1 MKPYREALALPG
13 LRSLLLVAVLARIP
27 LTATGVTLTFYVV
40 QDLGRGY
47 GAAGLV
53 GAAITVGAAIGG
65 PLLGRLVDRR
75 GLRPVLVLTAVA
87 EAIFWSTAPMLSYAV
102 LLPAAFLA
110 GSLALPIF
118 SVIRQSIAA
127 LVPAEQRRPAYAL
140 DSMSVEL
147 SFMIGPALATV
158 GVTTISARLT
168 LYLVGA
174 GIVAA
179 GVVLW
184 LLNPPVRSASEA
196 ATGPQPRI
204 ARRQWLTSRMVAV
217 FAVSTAATLV
227 LGGTDV
233 AVIAVLREN
242 GDAGFT
248 GAVLSVWAVASLV
261 GGFAYGAVR
270 RSFSPVALMGALS
283 LCTIP
288 VGLGGGHW
296 WLLCLA
302 LIPAGALC
310 APTIAA
316 TSDTVSRLAPAGV
329 RGEAMGLHGSA
340 VTVGIAVGAPLAGAV
355 IDASAPLWGF
365 AVTGAIGALV
375 ALAVLPIE
383 LRHRR
388 ADRTP
393 TIAPTTATAPT
404 AAPAPATAPEPTT
417 ALAPATA
424 PDRTA
429 ANA

>member
-13 LRSLLLVAVLARIP
+13 LRSLLLVAILARIP
-27 LTATGVTLTFYVV
+27 LTATGITLTFYVV

-53 GAAITVGAAIGG
+53 GGAITVGAAIGA
-65 PLLGRLVDRR
+65 PLLGRLVDRG
-75 GLRPVLVLTAVA
+75 GLRPVLVLTVVA
-87 EAIFWSTAPMLSYAV
+87 EAIFWFTAPMLPYAL

-110 GSLALPIF
+110 GLLALPIF

-127 LVPAEQRRPAYAL
+127 LVPLEKRRPAYAL

-174 GIVAA
+174 GIVGS

-196 ATGPQPRI
+196 TASPQPRL
-204 ARRQWLTSRMVAV
+204 ARRQWLNSRMVAV
-217 FAVSTAATLV
+217 FAVSAAATLV

-233 AVIAVLREN
+233 AVIAALREN
-242 GDAGFT
+242 GDAAFT
-248 GAVLSVWAVASLV
+248 GVVLAVWAIASLV
-261 GGFAYGAVR
+261 GGFAYGAAH
-270 RSFSPVALMGALS
+270 RSISPVVLISALGL
-283 LCTIP
+283 LTIP
-288 VGLGGGHW
+288 VGLGGSHW
-296 WLLCLA
+296 WLLGLA
-302 LIPAGALC
+302 LIPAGMVC
-310 APTIAA
+310 APALA
-316 TSDTVSRLAPAGV
+316 STSDAVSRLAPASV

-340 VTVGIAVGAPLAGAV
+340 VTIGMAVGAPLTGAV

-365 AVTGAIGALV
+365 ALIGAIGALV

-388 ADRTP
+388 ADAAALPDTTP
-393 TIAPTTATAPT
+393 T
-404 AAPAPATAPEPTT
+404 PASTSTSA
-417 ALAPATA
+417 
-424 PDRTA
+424 
-429 ANA
+429 

>member
-1 MKPYREALALPG
+1 MKPYRAALALPG
-13 LRSLLLVAVLARIP
+13 LRSLLLVAVLARLP
-27 LTATGVTLTFYVV
+27 MTAIGVTLTFYVV

-53 GAAITVGAAIGG
+53 GAAITVGAAIGS
-65 PLLGRLVDRR
+65 PLLGRLVDHR
-75 GLRPVLVLTAVA
+75 GLRPVLVLTTVA
-87 EAIFWSTAPMLSYAV
+87 EAIFWSTAPMLSYPL

-110 GSLALPIF
+110 GLLALPVF

-127 LVPAEQRRPAYAL
+127 LVPPEQRRPAYAL

-168 LYLVGA
+168 LHLVGA

-179 GVVLW
+179 GIVLW
-184 LLNPPVRSASEA
+184 LLNPPVRSAGE

-204 ARRQWLTSRMVAV
+204 PRRQWLTSRMVAV

-233 AVIAVLREN
+233 AVIAMLREN
-242 GDAGFT
+242 GDAAFT

-261 GGFAYGAVR
+261 GGFAYGAIHR
-270 RSFSPVALMGALS
+270 TFPPVVLMGALS

-288 VGLGGGHW
+288 VGLGGSHW

-302 LIPAGALC
+302 LIPAGMLC
-310 APTIAA
+310 APTLAA
-316 TSDTVSRLAPAGV
+316 TSDTVSHLAPASV

-365 AVTGAIGALV
+365 AATGVIGAVV
-375 ALAVLPIE
+375 ALAVLPTA
-383 LRHRR
+383 LRRPR
-388 ADRTP
+388 
-393 TIAPTTATAPT
+393 PTTPGAEP
-404 AAPAPATAPEPTT
+404 APAPAPANM
-417 ALAPATA
+417 PAT
-424 PDRTA
+424 PTGTA
-429 ANA
+429 

>member
-40 QDLGRGY
+40 EDLGRGY

-53 GAAITVGAAIGG
+53 GAAITVGAAVGG

-87 EAIFWSTAPMLSYAV
+87 EAVFWSAAPLLSYLL

-127 LVPAEQRRPAYAL
+127 IVPPEQRRPAYAL

-147 SFMIGPALATV
+147 SFMVGPALATV
-158 GVTTISARLT
+158 GVTAISARTT

-179 GVVLW
+179 GVALW
-184 LLNPPVRSASEA
+184 LLNPPVRAAGEA
-196 ATGPQPRI
+196 VGPQPRI

-217 FAVSTAATLV
+217 FAVSAAATLV

-242 GDAGFT
+242 GDAGWT
-248 GAVLSVWAVASLV
+248 GVVLASWAIASLV
-261 GGFAYGAVR
+261 GGFAYGAVH
-270 RSFSPVALMGALS
+270 RSFSPVALMGALA
-283 LCTIP
+283 LCTVP
-288 VGLGGGHW
+288 VGLGGSHW

-316 TSDTVSRLAPAGV
+316 TSDAVSRLAPAAV

-355 IDASAPLWGF
+355 IDASSPAWGF
-365 AVTGAIGALV
+365 AVPGAVGLV
-375 ALAVLPIE
+375 IALAVLPTEI
-383 LRHRR
+383 RR
-388 ADRTP
+388 RRGEPPAQ
-393 TIAPTTATAPT
+393 APEVQQFATAH
-404 AAPAPATAPEPTT
+404 
-417 ALAPATA
+417 
-424 PDRTA
+424 
-429 ANA
+429 